1 RYVLQL
7 HPTGHSS
14 HALSL
19 HDLAQCLAERF
30 RQQSTV
36 ADLDQ
41 AIRLEQEAL
50 QLFVRGDP

>member
-14 HALSL
+14 RALSL